1 MILPFCLGVPAG
13 MEQST
18 ASLGGFVKN
27 RWEVW
32 EEIPLFECTELNFFF
47 FYCIVFIAM
56 MENVLLITY

>member
-32 EEIPLFECTELNFFF
+32 EEIPFLNVLSLTFFF
-47 FYCIVFIAM
+47 SCIVFIAM